1 MLNQFFL
8 FLNLIMYYVLIFLMV
23 KIFNLK
29 TFKYI
34 MYSYY
39 KCFMNCLSKNL
50 VNIINYNVMMYII
63 CDFINRLNKINDW

>member
-1 MLNQFFL
+1 MSSN
-8 FLNLIMYYVLIFLMV
+8 
-23 KIFNLK
+23 
-29 TFKYI
+29 
-34 MYSYY
+34 Y